1 MGKKRRTRSPATPAT
16 RVLAERGI
24 PVTVHTYEH
33 DPAITDFGAEAATKL
48 NVAVGRVYKTLIVEA
63 DGSLAVVVIPVH
75 ARMNR
80 SRVAAALGVK
90 HVHLADPAVAER
102 KTGYVI
108 GGISPVGQ
116 KTSLRTVVDDSCHA
130 HDTIFVSAGRRGVD
144 IEIAPADL
152 LAVTNGAAASLV

>member
-1 MGKKRRTRSPATPAT
+1 MGKRSRTGSPATPAT
-16 RVLAERGI
+16 RVLAERDVPI
-24 PVTVHTYEH
+24 TVHTYEH
-33 DPAITDFGAEAATKL
+33 DPAITDFGAEAADKL
-48 NVAVGRVYKTLIVEA
+48 DVSAERIYKTLIVEA

-80 SRVAAALGVK
+80 SGVAAALGVK
-90 HVHLADPAVAER
+90 RVHLADPAVAER

-116 KTSLRTVVDDSCHA
+116 KTSLRTVIDDSCRAHA
-130 HDTIFVSAGRRGVD
+130 TIFVSAGRRGVD

-152 LAVTNGAAASLV
+152 LAVTNGDTASLV